1 MSYETVFGSIGQ
13 YEKGGVEVIDADPKH
28 YVFSNVF
35 EVASLS
41 KPYEKVAV
49 GKNIK
54 YVIETMRAEGDS
66 PWFTASHDEAAL
78 VMDGEIDVHLVKPDR
93 PLVPDTTEGSVQLA
107 GKPAGQA
114 MGWIR
119 ATRGH
124 MALLPKG
131 AAYQFHARTP
141 GVLILQTIQG
151 AHTVEKWADICQTTQ
166 GEDR

>member
-54 YVIETMRAEGDS
+54 YVIETMRAEGVS

-93 PLVPDTTEGSVQLA
+93 PLVSDTTEGSVQLA
-107 GKPAGQA
+107 GEPPGRA

-124 MALLPKG
+124 MTLLPKG
-131 AAYQFHARTP
+131 AAYQFRARTP